1 MLLAIT
7 KKELER
13 IETMIAP
20 TLIRERYEKKIDWLF
35 SGLYCLIVL
44 AIVVEI
50 FCTDIALPNSLFL
63 AFLLFA
69 PTAMLVIAIS
79 KPIKKYLIE
88 HKDFCTKSIREA
100 MTDRLTSF
108 YLPGNNVELLKTLY
122 ERSLLKRDQKE
133 QIAHFLAKNR
143 KTIVDYLNSLGD
155 ENLLLMAKPYR
166 EQMNKDINEAVESYF
181 IGKSRD
187 LELQIMAENS
197 RKSDKERFRDDC
209 LNFFYSTMPKNIAA
223 QRDGLCC

>member
-20 TLIRERYEKKIDWLF
+20 TLIRERYENKIDWLF

-44 AIVVEI
+44 AIFVGI

-63 AFLLFA
+63 AFLLFT

-88 HKDFCTKSIREA
+88 HKDFCAKSIREA
-100 MTDRLTSF
+100 MTDRLKSF
-108 YLPGNNVELLKTLY
+108 YLPSNNVELLKTLY

-133 QIAHFLAKNR
+133 QIAHFLAKNS
-143 KTIVDYLNSLGD
+143 KTIVDYLKSLGD

-197 RKSDKERFRDDC
+197 RKSDEEKFKEDS
-209 LNFFYSTMPKNIAA
+209 LKFFYSTMPKNMAS
-223 QRDGLCC
+223 QKEKLCY

>member
-44 AIVVEI
+44 AIFVEI

-79 KPIKKYLIE
+79 KPIKKI
-88 HKDFCTKSIREA
+88 S
-100 MTDRLTSF
+100 
-108 YLPGNNVELLKTLY
+108 
-122 ERSLLKRDQKE
+122 
-133 QIAHFLAKNR
+133 
-143 KTIVDYLNSLGD
+143 
-155 ENLLLMAKPYR
+155 YR
-166 EQMNKDINEAVESYF
+166 
-181 IGKSRD
+181 
-187 LELQIMAENS
+187 
-197 RKSDKERFRDDC
+197 
-209 LNFFYSTMPKNIAA
+209 T
-223 QRDGLCC
+223 